1 MIIKLADTNS
11 NARGEFS
18 WVPTTEQLEQA
29 NIVRLSATLACED
42 YSALHRVSIEEP
54 DRFWRAVREDLQLP
68 FAEDWEAVLDDSR
81 GIEWTTWFDGAR
93 LNLAHAGV
101 HRWAAERPD
110 ALAAVF
116 QGEDGTRDEWTFAA
130 LSLQV
135 VRLAEALA
143 ALGVVAGDRV
153 AMYMPMCPEVAVAS
167 HACAHI
173 GAVQVP
179 IFSGFA
185 APAIVQRLRDA
196 EAKVVITADYSLRRG
211 AHIAMRETIDEA
223 VRDSPSVEHVVE
235 WSRADRVWNVELG
248 PGELPALE
256 LASEAP
262 YLLAYTSGT
271 TGKPKGALHVQGGFL
286 LSIAREAA
294 YQSDLKRGDRV
305 LFATDMGWIMGPW
318 TVVGA
323 GAAGAAVVYMEGA
336 PDWPADRLWRLV
348 ESERVTMLG
357 VSPTLIRA
365 LIPKG
370 EPAADLSS
378 LRVVTTTGEPWN
390 RGPYDWLSEH
400 VCGGGRIPIVNISGG
415 TEVGACFLG
424 VTVMSP
430 TKPCSLGFP
439 ALGQDLDVLDD
450 AGRSVRGE
458 VGELVCKRPWPGMTR
473 GLWRD
478 PERYLETYW
487 ERFPGVWTHGD
498 WASVDEDGYW
508 FLHGRSDDTLN
519 IAGKRIGPAEL
530 ESAAVNHPAVVE
542 AAAIGVPHEVKGE
555 APWLFCVLQSDEE
568 VVPEDVSR
576 AVTDELGKA
585 FKPER
590 VLFVAALP
598 KTRSAKI
605 VRRAV
610 RATALGE
617 DPGDLSTLEN
627 PESLEEIARVV

>member
-1 MIIKLADTNS
+1 MPTAEQLAD
-11 NARGEFS
+11 
-18 WVPTTEQLEQA
+18 A
-29 NIVRLSATLACED
+29 NVVRLAGMLGCDD
-42 YSALHRVSIEEP
+42 YAALHGVSVAEP
-54 DRFWRAVREDLQLP
+54 DRFWRAVRDDLQIP
-68 FAEDWEAVLDDSR
+68 FERDWDAILDDSR
-81 GIEWTTWFDGAR
+81 GIEWTTWFEGAR
-93 LNLAHAGV
+93 LNLAHACV
-101 HRWAAERPD
+101 HRWAAEQPD

-116 QGEDGTRDEWTFAA
+116 QGEDGTRDVWTFAD
-130 LSLQV
+130 LSFQV
-135 VRLAEALA
+135 VQLAESLV
-143 ALGVVAGDRV
+143 ALGVAAGDRV
-153 AMYMPMCPEVAVAS
+153 AIYMPMAPAVAVAS

-185 APAIVQRLRDA
+185 APAIVQRLRDS

-211 AHIAMRETIDEA
+211 ARIPMRETIDDALRE
-223 VRDSPSVEHVVE
+223 SPSVEHIVE
-235 WSRADRVWNVELG
+235 WSRNARTWNVEPG
-248 PGELPALE
+248 SGELPAIE
-256 LASEAP
+256 LDSEAP

-271 TGKPKGALHVQGGFL
+271 TGKPKGALHVQGSFL

-323 GAAGAAVVYMEGA
+323 GAVGAAVVYMEGA
-336 PDWPADRLWRLV
+336 PDWPADRIWRLV

-365 LIPKG
+365 LIPNG
-370 EPAADLSS
+370 EPSTDLSS
-378 LRVVTTTGEPWN
+378 LRSVTTTGEPWN
-390 RGPYDWLSEH
+390 RGPYDWLNDN
-400 VCGGGRIPIVNISGG
+400 VCGRGRIPIVNISGG

-424 VTVMSP
+424 VTMMSP

-439 ALGQDLDVLDD
+439 ALGQDMDVFDSL
-450 AGRSVRGE
+450 GRTVRGE
-458 VGELVCKRPWPGMTR
+458 VGELVCKRAWPGMTR

-478 PERYLETYW
+478 SERYLETYW
-487 ERFPGVWTHGD
+487 TRFPGVWTHGD
-498 WASVDEDGYW
+498 WASVDGDDYW

-555 APWLFCVLQSDEE
+555 VPWLFCVLGTEDEAL
-568 VVPEDVSR
+568 PEDVAQ
-576 AVTDELGKA
+576 AVTDELGKS

-590 VLFVAALP
+590 VLFVSALP